1 MKIVGLTGG
10 IGSGKSTVSN
20 YLLKKGYPII
30 DADKIAREIV
40 EPNSKTLNKLV
51 KCFSDEILNYD
62 GSLNRKALA
71 QIAFFN
77 QESKMKLDDIML
89 EEIVRIIH
97 EQVAFYAK
105 LNNEFVFIDA
115 PLLFE
120 AGLDKVS
127 NEVWVVDTE
136 DEMRIERVVKRDG
149 MTRQEVLARLQKQM
163 SREEKNKRATYILDN
178 STTQQAL
185 YEQIEKL
192 LKIDTDKEKRNG

>member
-40 EPNSKTLNKLV
+40 EPNSKTLKKLV
-51 KCFSDEILNYD
+51 ECFSDEILNYD

-97 EQVAFYAK
+97 EKVAFYSK

>member
-40 EPNSKTLNKLV
+40 EPNSKTLKKLIE
-51 KCFSDEILNYD
+51 CFSDEILNYD

-97 EQVAFYAK
+97 EQVAFYEK